1 MPNRANKDLSPS
13 ADAVLWRDA
22 VAGTAPLRRRSSAL
36 PALPVPATP
45 EPPKGGAVLAGPRR
59 AAPAPLDPF
68 AGIDRA
74 SVLRLRRGLRA
85 IEGRLDL
92 HGMTQRE
99 AHRALT
105 EFVAA
110 SGAAGR
116 RCLLVITGRGLGSD
130 RPGVLQRAVP
140 RWLAASAVRGEIL
153 AIAAAQP
160 RHGGAGALYVLLR
173 RRR

>member
-1 MPNRANKDLSPS
+1 MPTRANSDHRRPDG
-13 ADAVLWRDA
+13 AALWRD
-22 VAGTAPLRRRSSAL
+22 VVSGVAPLRRQRPASL
-36 PALPVPATP
+36 PVPVPATP
-45 EPPKGGAVLAGPRR
+45 QSPKGRSVLAGPRQ
-59 AAPAPLDPF
+59 AVPVAGDPSS
-68 AGIDRA
+68 GIDRA
-74 SVLRLRRGLRA
+74 SVLRLRRGLRG

-99 AHRALT
+99 AHRALV
-105 EFVAA
+105 EFVEA
-110 SGAAGR
+110 SAAAGR

-140 RWLAASAVRGEIL
+140 RWLGESALRAEIL
-153 AIAAAQP
+153 AIAPAQS